1 MAGHPAAEGALKGLK
16 VEGSKDNAVLD
27 SSTLRPSTSTKYP
40 VYERFYTWQG
50 EGVHLGR
57 AAYFIRLYG
66 CPQHCPWCD
75 SAGTWHPEYRPESV
89 GLMDA
94 QALAD
99 AVAAESPAGAVVII
113 TGGEPILFDLA
124 PLTDALHAIGRRV
137 HIETSGIAP
146 LRGELDWVTLS
157 PKPTQKWP
165 LPEVVAHA
173 DEVKI
178 IVHEPQD
185 IAAGL
190 ATLDGLRDDAVIWLH
205 PEWSRARER
214 DMRVLNAIT
223 EAVKADPRLRAG
235 YQMHKL
241 YRADD
246 LDEHSDKRLIPL
258 GGNER
263 LGY

>member
-1 MAGHPAAEGALKGLK
+1 M
-16 VEGSKDNAVLD
+16 N
-27 SSTLRPSTSTKYP
+27 YP

-66 CPQHCPWCD
+66 CPQSCPWCD
-75 SAGTWHPEYRPESV
+75 SAGTWHRDYRPDGV
-89 GLMDA
+89 TLMSA
-94 QALAD
+94 HELAE
-99 AVAAESPAGAVVII
+99 VVRAESPDGAVVVI
-113 TGGEPILFDLA
+113 TGGEPILFDLN
-124 PLTDALHAIGRRV
+124 PLTDALHALGRRV

-146 LRGELDWVTLS
+146 LRGALDWVTLS
-157 PKPTQKWP
+157 PKPFGQPP
-165 LPEVVAHA
+165 LPEVVARA

-178 IVHEPQD
+178 IVHEPGD
-185 IAAGL
+185 IQAGL
-190 ATLDGLRDDAVIWLH
+190 DTLSGLPQDAVIWLH

-214 DMRVLNAIT
+214 DLTVLNAIT
-223 EAVKADPRLRAG
+223 QAVKENPRLRAG

-246 LDEHSDKRLIPL
+246 LDAHSDKRLIPL
-258 GGNER
+258 GGNAA

>member
-1 MAGHPAAEGALKGLK
+1 M
-16 VEGSKDNAVLD
+16 
-27 SSTLRPSTSTKYP
+27 KYP

-66 CPQHCPWCD
+66 CPQACPWCD
-75 SAGTWHPEYRPESV
+75 SAGTWHRDYRPDGV
-89 GLMDA
+89 TLMGADE
-94 QALAD
+94 LAE
-99 AVAAESPAGAVVII
+99 VVRAESPDGAVVVV
-113 TGGEPILFDLA
+113 TGGEPILFDLN
-124 PLTDALHAIGRRV
+124 PLTDALHALGRRV

-157 PKPTQKWP
+157 PKPFGQPP
-165 LPEVVAHA
+165 LPEVVALA

-178 IVHEPQD
+178 IVHDPGD
-185 IAAGL
+185 IQAGL
-190 ATLDGLRDDAVIWLH
+190 DTLTGLREDAVIWLH
-205 PEWSRARER
+205 PEWSKARER
-214 DMRVLNAIT
+214 DLSVLNAIT
-223 EAVKADPRLRAG
+223 QAVKENPRLRAG

-246 LDEHSDKRLIPL
+246 LDAHSDKRLIPL
-258 GGNER
+258 GGNAA

>member
-1 MAGHPAAEGALKGLK
+1 M
-16 VEGSKDNAVLD
+16 
-27 SSTLRPSTSTKYP
+27 RYP

-66 CPQHCPWCD
+66 CPQACPWCD
-75 SAGTWHPEYRPESV
+75 SAGTWHKDFRPEGV
-89 GLMDA
+89 TLMSAEELA
-94 QALAD
+94 QA
-99 AVAAESPAGAVVII
+99 VRAESPDGAFVVV

-124 PLTDALHAIGRRV
+124 PLVDILHALGRRV

-146 LRGELDWVTLS
+146 LRGDLDWVTLS
-157 PKPTQKWP
+157 PKPFGQWP
-165 LPEVVAHA
+165 LPEVVARA

-178 IVHEPQD
+178 IVHEPGD
-185 IAAGL
+185 IRAGL
-190 ATLDGLRDDAVIWLH
+190 ETLAGLREDAVIWLH

-214 DMRVLNAIT
+214 DAGVLNAIT
-223 EAVKADPRLRAG
+223 QAVKDDPRLRAG

-246 LDEHSDKRLIPL
+246 LDVHSDKRLIPL
-258 GGNER
+258 GGNPG

>member
-1 MAGHPAAEGALKGLK
+1 M
-16 VEGSKDNAVLD
+16 
-27 SSTLRPSTSTKYP
+27 KYP

-66 CPQHCPWCD
+66 CPQACPWCD
-75 SAGTWHPEYRPESV
+75 SAGTWHRDYRPDGV
-89 GLMDA
+89 TLMGA
-94 QALAD
+94 NELAE
-99 AVAAESPAGAVVII
+99 VVRAESPDGAVVVI

-124 PLTDALHAIGRRV
+124 PLTDALHALGRRV

-146 LRGELDWVTLS
+146 LRGALDWVTLS
-157 PKPTQKWP
+157 PKPSGQP
-165 LPEVVAHA
+165 PIPEVVARA

-178 IVHEPQD
+178 IVHDPGD
-185 IAAGL
+185 IQAGL
-190 ATLDGLRDDAVIWLH
+190 DTLTGLPDEAVIWLH
-205 PEWSRARER
+205 PEWSKARER
-214 DMRVLNAIT
+214 DLSVLNAIT
-223 EAVKADPRLRAG
+223 QAVKENPRLRAG

-246 LDEHSDKRLIPL
+246 LDAHSDKRLIPL
-258 GGNER
+258 GGNAE

>member
-1 MAGHPAAEGALKGLK
+1 M
-16 VEGSKDNAVLD
+16 
-27 SSTLRPSTSTKYP
+27 RYP

-66 CPQHCPWCD
+66 CPQACPWCD
-75 SAGTWHPEYRPESV
+75 SAGTWHRDFRPEGV
-89 GLMDA
+89 TLMSAEELA
-94 QALAD
+94 QA
-99 AVAAESPAGAVVII
+99 VRAESPDGAFVVV

-124 PLTDALHAIGRRV
+124 PLVEALHALGRRV

-146 LRGELDWVTLS
+146 LRGDLDWVTLS
-157 PKPTQKWP
+157 PKPFGQWP
-165 LPEVVAHA
+165 LPEVVARA

-178 IVHEPQD
+178 IVHEPGD
-185 IAAGL
+185 IRAGL
-190 ATLDGLRDDAVIWLH
+190 ETLAGLREDAVIWLH
-205 PEWSRARER
+205 PEWSKARER
-214 DMRVLNAIT
+214 DAGVLNAIT
-223 EAVKADPRLRAG
+223 EAVKDDPRLRAG

-246 LDEHSDKRLIPL
+246 LDVHSDKRLIPL
-258 GGNER
+258 GGNPG

>member
-1 MAGHPAAEGALKGLK
+1 M
-16 VEGSKDNAVLD
+16 
-27 SSTLRPSTSTKYP
+27 RYP

-66 CPQHCPWCD
+66 CPQACPWCD
-75 SAGTWHPEYRPESV
+75 SAGTWHRDYRPEGV
-89 GLMDA
+89 TLMSAEELA
-94 QALAD
+94 QA
-99 AVAAESPAGAVVII
+99 VRAESPDGAFVVV

-124 PLTDALHAIGRRV
+124 PLVEALHALGRRV

-146 LRGELDWVTLS
+146 LRGDLDWVTLS
-157 PKPTQKWP
+157 PKPFGQWP
-165 LPEVVAHA
+165 LPEVVARA

-178 IVHEPQD
+178 IVHEPGD
-185 IAAGL
+185 IRAGL
-190 ATLDGLRDDAVIWLH
+190 ETLEGLREDTVIWLH

-214 DMRVLNAIT
+214 DAGVLNAIT
-223 EAVKADPRLRAG
+223 EAVKDDPRLRAG

-246 LDEHSDKRLIPL
+246 LDVHSDKRLIPL
-258 GGNER
+258 GGNPG

>member
-1 MAGHPAAEGALKGLK
+1 M
-16 VEGSKDNAVLD
+16 
-27 SSTLRPSTSTKYP
+27 KYP

-66 CPQHCPWCD
+66 CPQACPWCD
-75 SAGTWHPEYRPESV
+75 SAGTWHRDYRPEGV
-89 GLMDA
+89 TLMSEGE
-94 QALAD
+94 LAD
-99 AVAAESPAGAVVII
+99 MVRAESPDGAVVVV
-113 TGGEPILFDLA
+113 TGGEPILFDLN
-124 PLTDALHAIGRRV
+124 PLTDALHALGRRV

-146 LRGELDWVTLS
+146 LRGALDWVTLS
-157 PKPTQKWP
+157 PKPFGQPP
-165 LPEVVAHA
+165 LPEVVARA

-178 IVHEPQD
+178 IVHEPGD
-185 IAAGL
+185 IQAGL
-190 ATLDGLRDDAVIWLH
+190 DTLSGLREAAVIWLH

-214 DMRVLNAIT
+214 DLSVLNAIT
-223 EAVKADPRLRAG
+223 QAVKENPRLRAG

-246 LDEHSDKRLIPL
+246 LDAHSDKRLIPL
-258 GGNER
+258 GGNAA

>member
-1 MAGHPAAEGALKGLK
+1 M
-16 VEGSKDNAVLD
+16 
-27 SSTLRPSTSTKYP
+27 KYP

-66 CPQHCPWCD
+66 CPQSCPWCD
-75 SAGTWHPEYRPESV
+75 SAGTWHRDYRPEGV
-89 GLMDA
+89 TLMDA
-94 QALAD
+94 HELAE
-99 AVAAESPAGAVVII
+99 VVRAESPDGAVVVI

-124 PLTDALHAIGRRV
+124 PLTDALHALGRRV

-157 PKPTQKWP
+157 PKPFGQPP
-165 LPEVVAHA
+165 LPEVVVLA

-178 IVHEPQD
+178 IVHEPGD
-185 IAAGL
+185 IQVGL
-190 ATLDGLRDDAVIWLH
+190 DTLTGLPESAVIWLH

-214 DMRVLNAIT
+214 DLGVLNSIT
-223 EAVKADPRLRAG
+223 QAVKENPRLRAG

-246 LDEHSDKRLIPL
+246 LDAHSDKRLIPL
-258 GGNER
+258 GGNAA

>member
-1 MAGHPAAEGALKGLK
+1 M
-16 VEGSKDNAVLD
+16 
-27 SSTLRPSTSTKYP
+27 KYP

-66 CPQHCPWCD
+66 CPQACPWCD
-75 SAGTWHPEYRPESV
+75 SAGTWHRDYRPDGV
-89 GLMDA
+89 TLMDA
-94 QALAD
+94 DELAE
-99 AVAAESPAGAVVII
+99 VVRTESPDGAVVVV

-124 PLTDALHAIGRRV
+124 PLTDALHAQGRRV

-146 LRGELDWVTLS
+146 LRGALDWVTLS
-157 PKPTQKWP
+157 PKPFGQPP
-165 LPEVVAHA
+165 LPEVVARA

-178 IVHEPQD
+178 IVHDPGD
-185 IAAGL
+185 IQAGL
-190 ATLDGLRDDAVIWLH
+190 DTLTGLPEKAVIWLH
-205 PEWSRARER
+205 PEWSKARER
-214 DMRVLNAIT
+214 DLTVLNAIT
-223 EAVKADPRLRAG
+223 QAVKDNPRLRAG

-246 LDEHSDKRLIPL
+246 LDAHSDKRLIPL
-258 GGNER
+258 GGNVE

>member
-1 MAGHPAAEGALKGLK
+1 M
-16 VEGSKDNAVLD
+16 
-27 SSTLRPSTSTKYP
+27 KYP

-66 CPQHCPWCD
+66 CPQACPWCD
-75 SAGTWHPEYRPESV
+75 SAGTWHKDYRPEGV
-89 GLMDA
+89 TLMSDEDLAAVVA
-94 QALAD
+94 QD
-99 AVAAESPAGAVVII
+99 SPEGAVVVI

-124 PLTDALHAIGRRV
+124 PLVERLHRLGRRV

-146 LRGELDWVTLS
+146 LRGDLDWVTLS
-157 PKPTQKWP
+157 PKPFGTWP
-165 LPEVVAHA
+165 TPEVVARA

-178 IVHEPQD
+178 IVHDPSD
-185 IAAGL
+185 IQAGL
-190 ATLDGLRDDAVIWLH
+190 DTLAGLRDEAVVWLH
-205 PEWSRARER
+205 PEWSKARER
-214 DMRVLNAIT
+214 DAGVLNAIT
-223 EAVKADPRLRAG
+223 EAVKVNPRLRAG

-246 LDEHSDKRLIPL
+246 LDPSSDRRLIPL
-258 GGNER
+258 GGNQD

>member
-1 MAGHPAAEGALKGLK
+1 M
-16 VEGSKDNAVLD
+16 
-27 SSTLRPSTSTKYP
+27 KYP

-66 CPQHCPWCD
+66 CPQACAWCD
-75 SAGTWHPEYRPESV
+75 SAGTWHPGYRPEGV
-89 GLMDA
+89 ALMSAAD
-94 QALAD
+94 LAEV
-99 AVAAESPAGAVVII
+99 VAADSPEGAFVVI

-124 PLTDALHAIGRRV
+124 PLTDALHALGRRV
-137 HIETSGIAP
+137 HLETSGIAP
-146 LRGELDWVTLS
+146 LRGAIDWVTLS
-157 PKPTQKWP
+157 PKPFGQRP
-165 LPEVVAHA
+165 LPEVVARA
-173 DEVKI
+173 AEIKI
-178 IVHEPQD
+178 IVHEPSD

-190 ATLDGLRDDAVIWLH
+190 ATLDGLPPEAEIWLH

-214 DMRVLNAIT
+214 DLGVLNAIT
-223 EAVKADPRLRAG
+223 EAVKANPRLRAG

-246 LDEHSDKRLIPL
+246 LDRHSDKRLIPL
-258 GGNER
+258 GGNMD

>member
-1 MAGHPAAEGALKGLK
+1 M
-16 VEGSKDNAVLD
+16 
-27 SSTLRPSTSTKYP
+27 KYP

-66 CPQHCPWCD
+66 CPQACPWCD
-75 SAGTWHPEYRPESV
+75 SAGTWHREYRPAGV
-89 GLMDA
+89 TLMTAED
-94 QALAD
+94 LA
-99 AVAAESPAGAVVII
+99 AVVAAESPDGAIVVV

-124 PLTDALHAIGRRV
+124 PLTDALHAHGRRV
-137 HIETSGIAP
+137 HLETSGIAP
-146 LRGELDWVTLS
+146 LRGEIDWVTLS
-157 PKPTQKWP
+157 PKPFGQRP
-165 LPEVVAHA
+165 LPEVVARA
-173 DEVKI
+173 AEVKI
-178 IVHEPQD
+178 IVHEPGD

-190 ATLDGLRDDAVIWLH
+190 ATLEGLSGEAVIWLH

-214 DMRVLNAIT
+214 DARVLNAIT
-223 EAVKADPRLRAG
+223 EAVKHTPRLRAG

-246 LDEHSDKRLIPL
+246 LDANSDRRLIPL
-258 GGNER
+258 GGNME

>member
-1 MAGHPAAEGALKGLK
+1 M
-16 VEGSKDNAVLD
+16 N
-27 SSTLRPSTSTKYP
+27 YP

-66 CPQHCPWCD
+66 CPQACPWCD
-75 SAGTWHPEYRPESV
+75 SAGTWHRDYRPDGV
-89 GLMDA
+89 TLMGADE
-94 QALAD
+94 LAE
-99 AVAAESPAGAVVII
+99 VVRAESPDGAVVVI

-124 PLTDALHAIGRRV
+124 PLTGALHALGRRV

-157 PKPTQKWP
+157 PKPFGQLP
-165 LPEVVAHA
+165 LPEVVALA

-178 IVHEPQD
+178 IVHEPGD
-185 IAAGL
+185 IQAGL
-190 ATLDGLRDDAVIWLH
+190 DTLTGLPDEAVIWLH

-214 DMRVLNAIT
+214 DLSVLNAIT
-223 EAVKADPRLRAG
+223 QAVKENPRLRAG

-246 LDEHSDKRLIPL
+246 LDAHSDKRLIPL
-258 GGNER
+258 GGNAA

>member
-1 MAGHPAAEGALKGLK
+1 M
-16 VEGSKDNAVLD
+16 
-27 SSTLRPSTSTKYP
+27 KYP

-66 CPQHCPWCD
+66 CPQSCPWCD
-75 SAGTWHPEYRPESV
+75 SAGTWHRDFRPDGVSAMSA
-89 GLMDA
+89 GD
-94 QALAD
+94 LAE
-99 AVAAESPAGAVVII
+99 VVRAESPEGAVVVI

-124 PLTDALHAIGRRV
+124 PLTDALHALGRRV

-146 LRGELDWVTLS
+146 LRGALDWVTLS
-157 PKPTQKWP
+157 PKPFGQRP
-165 LPEVVAHA
+165 LAQVVARA

-178 IVHEPQD
+178 IVHDPAD
-185 IAAGL
+185 IPAGL
-190 ATLDGLRDDAVIWLH
+190 ATLEGLRDDAVVWLH
-205 PEWSRARER
+205 PEWSRARDR
-214 DMRVLNAIT
+214 DAGVLDAIT
-223 EAVKADPRLRAG
+223 GAVKANPRLRAG

-246 LDEHSDKRLIPL
+246 LDVHSDKRLVPL
-258 GGNER
+258 GGNPD